1 MKVYSYKKL
10 QKLHFLRN
18 PMIGIQNIVTEAYF
32 LITFPLHF
40 PAILHK
46 EFVPAGSS
54 ALNFSTPKEK
64 Y

>member
-1 MKVYSYKKL
+1 
-10 QKLHFLRN
+10 
-18 PMIGIQNIVTEAYF
+18 MIGIQNIVTEAYF

-54 ALNFSTPKEK
+54 TLNFSTPKEK